1 MKLSLKQFAQFGLV
15 AAVCVGF
22 AAAQQVS
29 TGRSQFG
36 SFGGG
41 PFDVVNLGN
50 LNVHF
55 TIPVLHKAGRGMPF
69 NFDLTYDSSVWKT
82 TTSNGVTQWTP
93 VPNFGWQTSAPF
105 GNVTYSVS
113 SSGCYYTPPSP
124 YIGPPILAYTVY
136 QYQNWTFVDRSG
148 TTHPFTLNS
157 PGYTSYWNGAT
168 VANTSCS
175 SVPTTYPSGSGST
188 TDGSGYT
195 ISITNV
201 STATVTSR
209 SGIQAAQTTVTDAN
223 GNRIT
228 SNGSQYFDTL
238 SASIPVMTVSGTAPS
253 PTTFTYAAPSGAS
266 ASYTMS
272 YVKYTVATHFGV
284 TVASSLIA
292 EYGPTAKYLV
302 DNVTL
307 PDQTVYRFTYEA
319 GPIGCVLQ
327 SGTSA
332 CVTGRIASVT
342 LPTGGSITYTYSG
355 GTNNTGIYSDG
366 STSGLTRM
374 LSPTTSC
381 TGTIPT
387 GCWQYARSKLSG
399 TPGPGS
405 TWSTTVTDPVGNQ
418 SFLNFVE
425 DSTTTTSTTTATYNM
440 YETQR
445 QVYQGLIST
454 SNCSTSNPTNCLLS
468 TIITCYKPYVSSCA
482 TTAVSSPI
490 TYKQITKYL
499 PDSSGSSE
507 MVGVNY
513 NNSGLP
519 TTIYAGS
526 ATQTLRVTNISYASL
541 GNNIVD
547 HPGFISLVDGS
558 SNLLS
563 QTTYSYDDS
572 GYPVQPSSGT
582 PQHTSITGS
591 RGNLTTV
598 TQYKSASAS
607 LSAHFQYYDTG
618 AVYKSWNLIGSATTY
633 TYDPTLQSSG
643 NYTKSCGNSFP
654 TGVTPPIAGLSTSTA
669 WNCTGGVATQ
679 LTDANGNASNVTYSD
694 PYFWRP
700 ASSKDPTQNTTTYA
714 YTVAAGGSGASAESK
729 MIFNGN
735 NSIAEQLATLDG
747 FGRVQYSQQEQA
759 VGSSNYDSVQ
769 AIYDSLGQ
777 LYQTTMPYVASA
789 GQGNANAAKTTRS
802 YDALGRITQLQDGGG
817 YINYIY
823 NQNDV
828 LQQNGPAPA
837 GESLKQKQMEY
848 DALERLTSVCE
859 VTAGTT
865 SWPGGNCSQTHSLT
879 GYRTTYVYDFDK
891 NTGKTRTTVTQG
903 AQGSSPQTRVVEY
916 DLMGRIAS
924 ETNPESGTTS
934 YVYDTATAT
943 CGSGTAAGS
952 LVETINNAG
961 VHTCYGIDALG
972 RINHMFSAGA
982 SGGCRNFIYGE
993 LSNNGLP
1000 IQNGKG
1006 RIVEAVVDFNCN
1018 GGHDVDEYFS
1028 YDPDGRITDVW
1039 QSTPNSG
1046 GYYHTTAS
1054 YWANGVPQSLALNLY
1069 STGTALIPKQTYGI
1083 DGEGRVISVSAA
1095 SGQNP
1100 VTSTTYNA
1108 GATNAPIGA
1117 LTSVIFGSS
1126 DSDTF
1131 SYDSETGR
1139 LIQYAFTV
1147 GSTPKILSGALR
1159 WNANGSLASL
1169 ATNDTL
1175 TSAGPQVCSF
1185 SHDDL
1190 SRVSTDACGTANT
1203 IMNSGFESGDT
1214 GWIHNSPYSMVNNPA
1229 NAQSGSW
1236 YLSGSSTT
1244 QAGANAT
1251 TNGTTS
1257 LMSVG
1262 PGSLIQ
1268 YGGWV
1273 NRVSGTGYTW
1283 WSGEFR
1289 DSGGNHI
1296 SWIPAVGISDR
1307 STPSGWN
1314 YYEGSV
1320 TAPSNAAYV
1329 LFYAEIHGGGDP
1341 DTSLTT
1347 AYFDG
1352 AVFSASASLW
1362 NQMFSYDPFGNIT
1375 KTATAGI
1382 SFQPLYSTATN
1393 QFTSLPGVTPT
1404 YDATGNLTYD
1414 GVHHYGWDG
1423 FGKMATIDSAS
1434 VTYDAF
1440 GRMVENNASGTYT
1453 QIVYSPLGNKL
1464 AVMSG
1469 QTLQKAFVPLP
1480 GGATAVYK
1488 ATGLAYYRHADHLG
1502 SSRLATTPGRTVYSS
1517 TAFAAF
1523 GEPYKQT
1530 GTTDLSFTGQDQ
1542 DTVSGMHDF
1551 LARRYNPTS
1560 GRWLSPDP
1568 AGLGA
1573 VDPSNPQTWNR
1584 YAYVMN
1590 NPLSLIDP
1598 FGEDCYSW
1606 ENDCG
1611 ASGGGGGCDWLDPSC
1626 QWAPFGPGG
1635 GSGGAGGRGGG
1646 EMNPAPGDWQGSAE
1660 EWYLACMGPNLYITS
1675 CYGGPGQS
1683 GGQTGS
1689 GGGGLP
1695 IGQVLVRLTNPSC
1708 AKALYGSTKTAFG
1721 TLQKTTFTDVNSFQ
1735 PAPGSYGDQALK
1747 QAVAGFAKFPSA
1759 IAFTHSIG
1767 YGSGPAIPIQSFT
1780 FIQPSFYSQD
1790 PLTQVAN
1797 LMHELQHGAQIDP
1810 KKLDPADGN
1819 YQGVYDNILQ
1829 QCPMPT
1835 VNTTTSSVP

>member
-1 MKLSLKQFAQFGLV
+1 L
-15 AAVCVGF
+15 
-22 AAAQQVS
+22 
-29 TGRSQFG
+29 
-36 SFGGG
+36 
-41 PFDVVNLGN
+41 
-50 LNVHF
+50 
-55 TIPVLHKAGRGMPF
+55 
-69 NFDLTYDSSVWKT
+69 
-82 TTSNGVTQWTP
+82 
-93 VPNFGWQTSAPF
+93 
-105 GNVTYSVS
+105 
-113 SSGCYYTPPSP
+113 
-124 YIGPPILAYTVY
+124 
-136 QYQNWTFVDRSG
+136 
-148 TTHPFTLNS
+148 
-157 PGYTSYWNGAT
+157 
-168 VANTSCS
+168 
-175 SVPTTYPSGSGST
+175 
-188 TDGSGYT
+188 
-195 ISITNV
+195 
-201 STATVTSR
+201 
-209 SGIQAAQTTVTDAN
+209 
-223 GNRIT
+223 
-228 SNGSQYFDTL
+228 
-238 SASIPVMTVSGTAPS
+238 
-253 PTTFTYAAPSGAS
+253 
-266 ASYTMS
+266 
-272 YVKYTVATHFGV
+272 
-284 TVASSLIA
+284 
-292 EYGPTAKYLV
+292 
-302 DNVTL
+302 
-307 PDQTVYRFTYEA
+307 
-319 GPIGCVLQ
+319 
-327 SGTSA
+327 
-332 CVTGRIASVT
+332 SVT
-342 LPTGGSITYTYSG
+342 EFF
-355 GTNNTGIYSDG
+355 
-366 STSGLTRM
+366 R
-374 LSPTTSC
+374 
-381 TGTIPT
+381 
-387 GCWQYARSKLSG
+387 Q
-399 TPGPGS
+399 
-405 TWSTTVTDPVGNQ
+405 
-418 SFLNFVE
+418 FVVV
-425 DSTTTTSTTTATYNM
+425 
-440 YETQR
+440 Q
-445 QVYQGLIST
+445 
-454 SNCSTSNPTNCLLS
+454 
-468 TIITCYKPYVSSCA
+468 
-482 TTAVSSPI
+482 
-490 TYKQITKYL
+490 
-499 PDSSGSSE
+499 
-507 MVGVNY
+507 
-513 NNSGLP
+513 
-519 TTIYAGS
+519 
-526 ATQTLRVTNISYASL
+526 LR
-541 GNNIVD
+541 
-547 HPGFISLVDGS
+547 
-558 SNLLS
+558 
-563 QTTYSYDDS
+563 
-572 GYPVQPSSGT
+572 
-582 PQHTSITGS
+582 
-591 RGNLTTV
+591 
-598 TQYKSASAS
+598 
-607 LSAHFQYYDTG
+607 
-618 AVYKSWNLIGSATTY
+618 
-633 TYDPTLQSSG
+633 
-643 NYTKSCGNSFP
+643 C
-654 TGVTPPIAGLSTSTA
+654 
-669 WNCTGGVATQ
+669 
-679 LTDANGNASNVTYSD
+679 
-694 PYFWRP
+694 
-700 ASSKDPTQNTTTYA
+700 
-714 YTVAAGGSGASAESK
+714 
-729 MIFNGN
+729 
-735 NSIAEQLATLDG
+735 
-747 FGRVQYSQQEQA
+747 
-759 VGSSNYDSVQ
+759 
-769 AIYDSLGQ
+769 
-777 LYQTTMPYVASA
+777 
-789 GQGNANAAKTTRS
+789 
-802 YDALGRITQLQDGGG
+802 
-817 YINYIY
+817 
-823 NQNDV
+823 
-828 LQQNGPAPA
+828 
-837 GESLKQKQMEY
+837 
-848 DALERLTSVCE
+848 
-859 VTAGTT
+859 
-865 SWPGGNCSQTHSLT
+865 HS
-879 GYRTTYVYDFDK
+879 
-891 NTGKTRTTVTQG
+891 
-903 AQGSSPQTRVVEY
+903 
-916 DLMGRIAS
+916 
-924 ETNPESGTTS
+924 
-934 YVYDTATAT
+934 
-943 CGSGTAAGS
+943 
-952 LVETINNAG
+952 
-961 VHTCYGIDALG
+961 
-972 RINHMFSAGA
+972 
-982 SGGCRNFIYGE
+982 
-993 LSNNGLP
+993 
-1000 IQNGKG
+1000 
-1006 RIVEAVVDFNCN
+1006 NCN

-1100 VTSTTYNA
+1100 VASTTYNA

-1214 GWIHNSPYSMVNNPA
+1214 GWIHNSPYSMVKNPA

-1257 LMSVG
+1257 LMPVG
-1262 PGSLIQ
+1262 PGSFVQ

-1296 SWIPAVGISDR
+1296 SWIPAVGIGDR

-1414 GVHHYGWDG
+1414 GAHHYGWDG

-1590 NPLSLIDP
+1590 NPLSLVDP
-1598 FGEDCYSW
+1598 FGEDCYDTAGNPTSAPDDVSCM
-1606 ENDCG
+1606 N
-1611 ASGGGGGCDWLDPSC
+1611 GGGIWVDVPIVVNVTGNPQGVDQIPANLPAC
-1626 QWAPFGPGG
+1626 QYCSIPPDFSSG
-1635 GSGGAGGRGGG
+1635 GSGGLPVVSAQPANKPSCVQPTRAQKAIISVSGKVAKVFGRTFGVGHGGSAGAGVLIGTSINYSWQLVVSPDGKAAFVETVSDATAYPFNAVATAGAGGMYGTQLTVSNAQTPQDIAGPFLDFSGMSGDVVAGGV
-1646 EMNPAPGDWQGSAE
+1646 DVSA
-1660 EWYLACMGPNLYITS
+1660 
-1675 CYGGPGQS
+1675 
-1683 GGQTGS
+1683 GS
-1689 GGGGLP
+1689 GTQ
-1695 IGQVLVRLTNPSC
+1695 GQFVWQAT
-1708 AKALYGSTKTAFG
+1708 G
-1721 TLQKTTFTDVNSFQ
+1721 TLGVGVGGKGAAATPTLS
-1735 PAPGSYGDQALK
+1735 
-1747 QAVAGFAKFPSA
+1747 AV
-1759 IAFTHSIG
+1759 T
-1767 YGSGPAIPIQSFT
+1767 PICQ
-1780 FIQPSFYSQD
+1780 
-1790 PLTQVAN
+1790 
-1797 LMHELQHGAQIDP
+1797 
-1810 KKLDPADGN
+1810 
-1819 YQGVYDNILQ
+1819 
-1829 QCPMPT
+1829 
-1835 VNTTTSSVP
+1835 